1 MLASSERNFL
11 RLLAERLHWFDFL
24 GLVGL
29 VTLLGLRRLGWPDHA
44 VARAVAALVVGCLR
58 IALRESVVPHA
69 TTALGAALLIGRQ
82 RARGDRDLA
91 GLLGHR
97 QLRSPLRGGVCR
109 TLGRRGSNRA
119 RPTVATRIRDRR
131 ILERPGV
138 LAVAIHL
145 HPVLLV
151 GVELVRDSE
160 AHRGALERV
169 RGRLLVVLAR

>member
-29 VTLLGLRRLGWPDHA
+29 VTLLRLRRLGWPDHA

-82 RARGDRDLA
+82 RAGCDRNMA

-97 QLRSPLRGGVCR
+97 ELRGSLRRSVR
-109 TLGRRGSNRA
+109 HTLGRSGSN
-119 RPTVATRIRDRR
+119 
-131 ILERPGV
+131 
-138 LAVAIHL
+138 
-145 HPVLLV
+145 
-151 GVELVRDSE
+151 
-160 AHRGALERV
+160 
-169 RGRLLVVLAR
+169 